1 MGVACPV
8 ANSIACDRV
17 GLAVWLRR
25 PARAVTATIAG
36 APVAL
41 DWHGDQ
47 PPASGASGPRRAFDG
62 YLQPAGIVTRLHV
75 TPESGGLRWFGDG
88 APSPVVRFRID
99 YGHGR
104 VVRTQQPVELAA
116 GWG

>member
-25 PARAVTATIAG
+25 PAKTVTATIAG
-36 APVAL
+36 VPVAL
-41 DWHGDQ
+41 DWHGDR
-47 PPASGASGPRRAFDG
+47 PPTATPPRLRRAFDG
-62 YLQPAGIVTRLHV
+62 FLRPAGIVSRLHV
-75 TPESGGLRWFGDG
+75 TPVPGSTRWLGSG
-88 APSPVVRFRID
+88 APSPLVTFRVD
-99 YGHGR
+99 YGDGR
-104 VVRTQQPVELAA
+104 VAVTRERVQLAA